1 MSFSET
7 INFFLESKQEFLI
20 QAQGYQKDLLVFW
33 EFLKSKN
40 INDESWQCFLGG
52 ANTELIIESLKYYIR
67 ENKVNSIST
76 GNRFISVLVEFFQFI
91 IDKEIIQN
99 KELYEEMNSPIYSTR
114 SFRARINSWI
124 SQNLKDKEST
134 VGFTQS
140 EIVRLINDCN
150 EILNMRMINDEAFDK
165 KIVPALILKLIILTG
180 VKYKVIRN
188 LSLNELNL
196 RYGIIK
202 INRFIIHLPNSL
214 IDQFE
219 FYVSIRSEK
228 TVSDYLFIKSTGE
241 QLPDKTGNTAYF
253 LGSLTTRT
261 DITGIIKF
269 AIIEMIKKG
278 VGESIIK
285 EFTGVGKTIFEDCLD
300 IMNTDIHKNRNAL
313 LDSRVRETFSYIN
326 M

>member
-1 MSFSET
+1 MNFSET
-7 INFFLESKQEFLI
+7 INIFVESKQEYRI

-33 EFLKSKN
+33 DFLKTKN
-40 INDESWQCFLGG
+40 VDDESWPYFLGG
-52 ANTELIIESLKYYIR
+52 ANTELIIGSLKYYIR
-67 ENKVNSIST
+67 ENKINSIST

-99 KELYEEMNSPIYSTR
+99 KELYAEMNSPIYSTK

-134 VGFTQS
+134 VIFTQT
-140 EIVRLINDCN
+140 EIVRLINDCD
-150 EILNMRMINDEAFDK
+150 EILNMRMINDEEFDK

-188 LSLNELNL
+188 LSINDLNL
-196 RYGIIK
+196 RYGTIE
-202 INRFIIHLPNSL
+202 INKYVIHMPISL

-219 FYVSIRSEK
+219 LYVLIRSEK
-228 TVSDYLFIKSTGE
+228 TASDYLFIQTTGE

-261 DITGIIKF
+261 DLTGIIKF
-269 AIIEMIKKG
+269 AIIEMINKG
-278 VGESIIK
+278 IGESIIK
-285 EFTGVGKTIFEDCLD
+285 EFTGVGKTVFEDCLN
-300 IMNTDIHKNRNAL
+300 IINKDIHKDRNVF
-313 LDSRVRETFSYIN
+313 LDSRVRELFSYNN